1 MTPLSVRWHRSILEI
16 PEHHWRTLVGDTAIP
31 FYRWGWLAAPE
42 QSGSVAPDQGW
53 QPLHL
58 ALWRG
63 DEPVALAP
71 LYLKGHSY
79 GEFVFDQTFARLAG
93 DLGLRYYPKLLGM
106 SPVSP
111 VLGYRFHVREGEDVG
126 QLTLVLMRSIDAF
139 CEQNNILS
147 CNFLYVDSS
156 WRPWAEAAGCAT
168 WLNQQS
174 LWSRGD
180 DQSFDDYLQG
190 FNANQRRNIKRE
202 RKAVAKAGLTVT
214 PLTGEQLDLA
224 LLQRMHRFY
233 EQHCARWGPWGSKYL
248 EERFFEALA
257 RLHRD
262 QLVLFSAHRGDPRD
276 PVAMSMCV
284 QDGRQL
290 WGRYWG
296 SNEEIDCLHFEVCY
310 YAPIEWALAN
320 GIVSFDPGA
329 GGSHKRRRGFVA
341 RPHASLHRWYQP
353 QMDQLI
359 RTWLPK
365 VNGLMLEEIEAI
377 NAELPFK
384 AEPPALA
391 L

>member
-1 MTPLSVRWHRSILEI
+1 
-16 PEHHWRTLVGDTAIP
+16 
-31 FYRWGWLAAPE
+31 
-42 QSGSVAPDQGW
+42 
-53 QPLHL
+53 
-58 ALWRG
+58 
-63 DEPVALAP
+63 
-71 LYLKGHSY
+71 
-79 GEFVFDQTFARLAG
+79 
-93 DLGLRYYPKLLGM
+93 M

-111 VLGYRFHVREGEDVG
+111 VLGYRFHIRAGEDDAA
-126 QLTLVLMRSIDAF
+126 LTAEMLRIIDLF

-147 CNFLYVDSS
+147 CNFLYVDPQ
-156 WRPWAEAAGCAT
+156 WRPLAEAAGCAA

-180 DQSFDDYLQG
+180 DRRFEDYLQG

-224 LLQRMHRFY
+224 LLKKMHRFY

-248 EERFFEALA
+248 EEGFFEALA
-257 RLHRD
+257 ELHRD
-262 QLVLFSAHRGDPRD
+262 QVVLFSAHCGDPRD

-284 QDGRQL
+284 QDGNQL

-296 SNEEIDCLHFEVCY
+296 SEEEIDCLHFEVCY
-310 YAPIEWALAN
+310 YAPIEWALQQ
-320 GIVSFDPGA
+320 GIDSFDPGA

-341 RPHASLHRWYQP
+341 RPHASLHRWYHP
-353 QMDQLI
+353 RMDGLI
-359 RTWLPK
+359 RAWLPK
-365 VNGLMLEEIEAI
+365 VNALMEEEIEAI

-384 AEPPALA
+384 ADQPTLA

>member
-1 MTPLSVRWHRSILEI
+1 MSSLTARWHRSIAEI
-16 PEHHWRTLVGDTAIP
+16 PEQHWCALVGDDAIP
-31 FYRWGWLAAPE
+31 FYRWSWLEALE
-42 QSGSVAPDQGW
+42 RSGSIIPEQGW

-58 ALWRG
+58 GIWR
-63 DEPVALAP
+63 DDIPIAVAP

-111 VLGYRFHVREGEDVG
+111 VLGYRFHIRAGEDEVA
-126 QLTLVLMRSIDAF
+126 LTAEMLRIIDLF

-147 CNFLYVDSS
+147 CNFLYVDPQ
-156 WRPWAEAAGCAT
+156 WRPLAEAAGCAA

-180 DQSFDDYLQG
+180 DRSFEDYLQG

-248 EERFFEALA
+248 EEGFFEALA
-257 RLHRD
+257 ELHRD
-262 QLVLFSAHRGDPRD
+262 QVVLFSAHRGDPRD

-284 QDGRQL
+284 QDGNQL

-296 SNEEIDCLHFEVCY
+296 SEEEIDCLHFEVCY
-310 YAPIEWALAN
+310 YAPIEWALQQ
-320 GIVSFDPGA
+320 GIDSFDPGA

-341 RPHASLHRWYQP
+341 RPHASLHRWYHP
-353 QMDQLI
+353 RMDGLI
-359 RTWLPK
+359 RAWLPK
-365 VNGLMLEEIEAI
+365 VNALMEEEIEAI

-384 AEPPALA
+384 ADQPTLA

>member
-1 MTPLSVRWHRSILEI
+1 MTPLSARWHRSIREI
-16 PEHHWRTLVGDTAIP
+16 PEDHWSALVGEQSIP
-31 FYRWGWLAAPE
+31 FYRWSWLDALE
-42 QSGSVAPDQGW
+42 RSGSIVPDQGW
-53 QPLHL
+53 QPFHL

-63 DEPVALAP
+63 DEPVAVAP

-79 GEFVFDQTFARLAG
+79 GEFVFDQTFARLAA

-111 VLGYRFHVREGEDVG
+111 VLGYRFHTREGEDAA
-126 QLTLVLMRSIDAF
+126 QLTAVMIRAIDAF
-139 CEQNNILS
+139 CEQSGILS
-147 CNFLYVDSS
+147 CNFLYVDPE
-156 WRPWAEAAGCAT
+156 WRPLAEQAGCAP

-174 LWSRGD
+174 LWSRGE
-180 DQSFDDYLQG
+180 DQCFDDYLKG

-202 RKAVAKAGLTVT
+202 RKAVTQAGITVT
-214 PLTGEQLDLA
+214 PLTGDQLDLE
-224 LLQRMHRFY
+224 LLQTMHGFY

-248 EERFFEALA
+248 EKSFFELLA
-257 RLHRD
+257 EGQSD
-262 QLVLFSAHRGDPRD
+262 QVVLFSAHRGDPRE

-284 QDGRQL
+284 HDGQQL

-296 SNEEIDCLHFEVCY
+296 SEEEIDCLHFEVCY
-310 YAPIEWALAN
+310 YAPIEWAIGH
-320 GIVSFDPGA
+320 GINSFDPGA

-353 QMDQLI
+353 QMDSLI
-359 RTWLPK
+359 RAWLPK

-384 AEPPALA
+384 ADAPALG